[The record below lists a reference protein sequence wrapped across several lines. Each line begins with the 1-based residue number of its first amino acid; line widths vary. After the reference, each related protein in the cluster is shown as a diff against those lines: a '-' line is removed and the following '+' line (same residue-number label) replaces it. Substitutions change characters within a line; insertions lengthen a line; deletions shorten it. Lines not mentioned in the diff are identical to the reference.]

1 MRTCKAR
8 TRHREYM
15 IQLKISCVILAHRN
29 PGSLDEKIDPVELG
43 GFAPQ
48 GKQDVHREAGN
59 V

>member
-1 MRTCKAR
+1 
-8 TRHREYM
+8 M